1 MFELSFDT
9 LEQYFVFSW
18 LESCNEMLRSL
29 IFSLSKHYHYYR
41 DQLFTLLKCIQ
52 NPIIYGVPTFNFA
65 LYLYLFAVVLFK
77 DICISMYLT
86 RSCDATAQTNPK
98 HLLNLFRYAIYNP
111 NDDCISYAHLKK
123 YPICSPQLVASLPI
137 NLN

>member
-9 LEQYFVFSW
+9 LELYFVFSW

-41 DQLFTLLKCIQ
+41 DQQFTLLRCIQ
-52 NPIIYGVPTFNFA
+52 NPIVYGVPTFIFA
-65 LYLYLFAVVLFK
+65 LYRYLLAVLLFK
-77 DICISMYLT
+77 DIYMYVT